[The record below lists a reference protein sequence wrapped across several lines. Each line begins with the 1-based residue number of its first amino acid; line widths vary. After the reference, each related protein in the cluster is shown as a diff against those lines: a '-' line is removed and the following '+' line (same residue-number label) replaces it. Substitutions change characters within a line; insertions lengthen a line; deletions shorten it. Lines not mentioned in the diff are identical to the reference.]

1 MKYKLLCTV
10 TMKRYEVEAESEFKA
25 RNKLSRELNAPLSCI
40 LVLMYLDDYNI

>member
-10 TMKRYEVEAESEFKA
+10 TMKRYEVESEFKA